1 LVIILSTLSNVIYAT
16 GIFSII
22 FGNNKVSERIG
33 FSYEKEAEIA
43 KEDGMGKFFLVLLL
57 A

>member
-1 LVIILSTLSNVIYAT
+1 MPQVFLVS
-16 GIFSII
+16 FSEI
-22 FGNNKVSERIG
+22 NKVSERIG